1 MKSTVLYRWGK
12 KLLRMLLGDEDKY
25 ILHDLV
31 DDLLAFTPEANSR
44 IEEYLKSI
52 VSTDIASTDLVSDE
66 QLSTLVQDCID
77 SLSERLQDHL
87 VGDRDNLLKEGRVDI
102 AGFQRR
108 LNQRWATPLGLL
120 ELFISLA
127 TDAGSN
133 FNSNFQR
140 DTALK
145 HDVEFEALRGL
156 HARACQI
163 SSEVLVLLRHGYA
176 DGAHARWRSIHEI
189 SIVSFMIREH
199 GNDLAERYLLHDT
212 VQRYKLACA
221 HLDFNE
227 RIGDD
232 PVPAKYIDRLKAERD
247 ELVDRFG
254 SSFKGDYGWAADAI
268 GKLRPTIRD
277 LEEHAGIDHMRLYY
291 RMASDNVHAN
301 SHASLYR
308 LGLGLDQFGGD
319 TLLAGPSNMGLA
331 DPGHSTAISLGQVTI
346 NLIGKQP
353 SMCSSLISRMILKLQ
368 NRIGNEFLKVHREIE
383 ASAGSEAGDIE

>member
-1 MKSTVLYRWGK
+1 MRYTVIFRWGK
-12 KLLRMLLGDEDKY
+12 KLIRMLLGDEDKF
-25 ILHDLV
+25 ILHDRV

-44 IEEYLKSI
+44 IEKYLTSI
-52 VSTDIASTDLVSDE
+52 VSVNIASTEHVSDE
-66 QLSTLVQDCID
+66 QLSTLGQDCID
-77 SLSERLQDHL
+77 SLVERLQDHL
-87 VGDRDNLLKEGRVDI
+87 VGDRGNLLKEGRLDI

-127 TDAGSN
+127 TDAGSS
-133 FNSNFQR
+133 FNSNFR
-140 DTALK
+140 PDAALK
-145 HDVEFEALRGL
+145 HDVAFEALTRL

-212 VQRYKLACA
+212 VQRYKLACD
-221 HLDFNE
+221 HQEYHE
-227 RIGDD
+227 RIGHD
-232 PVPAKYIDRLKAERD
+232 PIPAEDIERLKAERD

-254 SSFKGDYGWAADAI
+254 SSFKRDYGWAAEAI
-268 GKLRPTIRD
+268 GNPRPTIRG
-277 LEEHAGIDHMRLYY
+277 LEEHAGIDHMRPYY

-301 SHASLYR
+301 AHASFYR
-308 LGLGLDQFGGD
+308 LGLGLRQLGGD

-331 DPGHSTAISLGQVTI
+331 DPGHATALSLGQITI
-346 NLIGKQP
+346 NLIGTQP
-353 SMCSSLISRMILKLQ
+353 GMCSALTSSLLLKL
-368 NRIGNEFLKVHREIE
+368 RDRVGSEFLKVHRAIE
-383 ASAGSEAGDIE
+383 ASAGSEADDIE